1 MVYYRGVNGDDD
13 EELDPLLSAVAA
25 TPRLRVPSTPTAGEV
40 IGGRFVIEGLE
51 RSGGMGRIFRA
62 TDQLTGAP
70 VALKVLGQERSASTS
85 RFAREARILAEL
97 THPAVV
103 RYLAQG
109 ETTDGNP
116 FLVMEWLE
124 GQDVSDRLDGGGL
137 TVGESLALAW
147 HAADGLAAAHARG
160 VVHRDVKPS
169 NLFLVQ
175 KDASRVKVL
184 DFGIARY
191 EEADAP
197 RSVRA
202 VTRPGEVVGTAGYMS
217 PEQASGKRDVDA
229 RTDVFSLGCVLYECL
244 AGQPA
249 FAADHMIGVVAKLLY
264 QDAAPLR
271 FLRPDLPVALD
282 QLLSRMLARD
292 RALRPEDAGSLA
304 RALAEFQKLSGP
316 APERK
321 SGPSGS
327 DSTTKNE
334 GRRPSRQ

>member
-1 MVYYRGVNGDDD
+1 VTGDDD
-13 EELDPLLSAVAA
+13 EEFDPLLSAVAA
-25 TPRLRVPSTPTAGEV
+25 TPRLRLPSTPMAGDV
-40 IGGRFVIEGLE
+40 IGERFVIEGLE

-62 TDQLTGAP
+62 ADQLTGAP
-70 VALKVLGQERSASTS
+70 VALKVLSQERSASPS

-124 GQDVSDRLDGGGL
+124 GEDLSDRLDDAGL
-137 TVGESLALAW
+137 TVAESVTLAW
-147 HAADGLAAAHARG
+147 RAADGLAAAHARG

-175 KDASRVKVL
+175 KQAALVKVL

-191 EEADAP
+191 EDADAP
-197 RSVRA
+197 RSMRA

-217 PEQASGKRDVDA
+217 PEQASGKRDLDA

-292 RALRPEDAGSLA
+292 RALRPQDAGSVVGALLA
-304 RALAEFQKLSGP
+304 FQGLSGP

-321 SGPSGS
+321 SAPSGS

-334 GRRPSRQ
+334 GQGAPRQ